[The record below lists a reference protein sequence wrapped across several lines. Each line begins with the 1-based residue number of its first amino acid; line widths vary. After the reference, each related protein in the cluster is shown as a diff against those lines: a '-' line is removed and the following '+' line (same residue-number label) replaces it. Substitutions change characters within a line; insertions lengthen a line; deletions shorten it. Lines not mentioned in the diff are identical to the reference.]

1 MSESKNMQAVL
12 NEKQKKL
19 VDAINTD
26 AKSPKGVKN
35 TDAKQKELK
44 LKKSIQVTDD
54 ASTQVTDDAS
64 TQVTDDE
71 STDDE
76 YSTDGDY
83 STDDDYIDLE
93 HIINE
98 QNAKIS
104 ALEERLSKMETPQ
117 P

>member
-12 NEKQKKL
+12 NEKQKNL

-26 AKSPKGVKN
+26 AKSPKAVKN
-35 TDAKQKELK
+35 TNTKQKELK
-44 LKKSIQVTDD
+44 LKKSI
-54 ASTQVTDDAS
+54 QVTDDAS

-98 QNAKIS
+98 QNAKIT

>member
-35 TDAKQKELK
+35 NDTKLKELK

-54 ASTQVTDDAS
+54 ASTQVTDD
-64 TQVTDDE
+64 E
-71 STDDE
+71 STDDD
-76 YSTDGDY
+76 YSTDDDC

-98 QNAKIS
+98 QNAKIT

>member
-19 VDAINTD
+19 VDAINTG

-35 TDAKQKELK
+35 TDTKQKELK
-44 LKKSIQVTDD
+44 LKKSIQVSDD
-54 ASTQVTDDAS
+54 ASTQVS
-64 TQVTDDE
+64 DDE

-98 QNAKIS
+98 QNAKIT